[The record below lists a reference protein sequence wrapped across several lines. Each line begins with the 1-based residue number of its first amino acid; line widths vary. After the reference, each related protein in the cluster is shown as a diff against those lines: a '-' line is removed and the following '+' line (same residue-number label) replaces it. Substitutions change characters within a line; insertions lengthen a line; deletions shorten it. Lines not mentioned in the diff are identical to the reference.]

1 MNIRKKLF
9 LVNIFILI
17 LALLSFAA
25 VTFLEVKKIIIQDTE
40 SYLSALTEKHKIF
53 LDFTLEQRISEMMVL
68 SHSPFIINGSEET
81 VLPYLREENKRLPH
95 YDTLFVT
102 DAKGD
107 YYLTSGAKG
116 NLADREYW
124 KYVMAKGEPVV
135 SDPVSA
141 RNKPGIIQIVIGA
154 PIKKN
159 GKTIGLMGGTILL
172 DTLTKKI
179 DEIKVAQTGY
189 AFIVQ
194 NDGLVIAHPNKKFI
208 LNYNPLKD
216 PANPTLNEAII
227 NMSKGEKGIV
237 KYAYNGVEK
246 YVVYSPIPRVKWSL
260 AINIPV
266 KEALNELYSLTYI
279 IFLIAVVIIVIAILI
294 LFYFSKSLINPIN
307 RLKQELNTLVDKGGD
322 LTQKIRID
330 SNDETAVLAD
340 ALNRFIQNIRSI
352 IENVSKSSGNLTHVS
367 EQLEKTAKQTEFSFA
382 QVLDNSILLSN
393 GASMQAAKAKLAL
406 AEVVEVKNQITS
418 GNFETE
424 KTVQDAEVASKV
436 AREGK
441 DALNK
446 VINMFSILSGSV
458 KHAADSV
465 HILGQR
471 SEQIN
476 SIISAITNI
485 SKQTNLLALN
495 AAIES
500 ARAGEYGKGFAVVAD
515 EVKSLA
521 DESGRAAMQIT
532 SLIQSIQSETKTTI
546 LHMEK
551 SLNVVENQ
559 FELIQISNRSLSD
572 IVTQV
577 ESTEEKVSKLK
588 GIFSNLMDHSDEV
601 TKSISYITDI
611 IHQSANSTDAV
622 TKLAKDQSKTIEEIS
637 NSSSKI
643 TNEVGILNKEIN
655 KFKFSH

>member
-17 LALLSFAA
+17 LALSSFAA
-25 VTFLEVKKIIIQDTE
+25 VTFFEVKKIIIQDIE

-53 LDFTLEQRISEMMVL
+53 LDFTLEQRISEIMTF
-68 SHSPFIINGSEET
+68 SHSPFIINGREET
-81 VLPYLREENKRLPH
+81 ILPYLREENERLPH
-95 YDTLFVT
+95 YDALFVT
-102 DAKGD
+102 DIKGD
-107 YYLTSGAKG
+107 YYTTAGVKG
-116 NLADREYW
+116 NLSDREYW
-124 KYVMAKGEPVV
+124 KYVMTTGKPVI
-135 SDPVSA
+135 SNPVSA
-141 RNKPGIIQIVIGA
+141 RNKPGVFQIVIAA

-159 GKTIGLMGGTILL
+159 REVVGIMGGTILL
-172 DTLTKKI
+172 ENLIKKI

-227 NMSKGEKGIV
+227 KMSKGEKGIV
-237 KYAYNGVEK
+237 KYTYNNVEK
-246 YVVYSPIPRVKWSL
+246 YVVYTPIERVDWSL

-266 KEALNELYSLTYI
+266 KEALSELYSLTYI
-279 IFLIAVVIIVIAILI
+279 IFFIAIIILFIAVLI
-294 LFYFSKSLINPIN
+294 LFFFSKTLINPIN
-307 RLKQELNTLVDKGGD
+307 LLKQELNTLVEKGGD
-322 LTQKIRID
+322 LTQKIQID
-330 SNDETAVLAD
+330 SKDETAVLAD

-352 IENVSKSSGNLTHVS
+352 IENVFISSKNLTHVS
-367 EQLEKTAKQTEFSFA
+367 EQLEKTAKQTELSFTK
-382 QVLDNSILLSN
+382 VLENSKLLSN
-393 GASMQAAKAKLAL
+393 GAGIQANKAKLAL
-406 AEVVEVKNQITS
+406 AEVVEVKNQISS
-418 GNFETE
+418 GNLETE
-424 KTVQDAEVASKV
+424 KTVQEAEVASKV

-441 DALNK
+441 DALHK
-446 VINMFSILSGSV
+446 VINMFSILSDSV
-458 KHAADSV
+458 KHAAESV

-471 SEQIN
+471 SEEIN

-521 DESGRAAMQIT
+521 AESGRAAMQIT
-532 SLIQSIQSETKTTI
+532 SLIQSIQTETKTTI

-551 SLNVVENQ
+551 SLSVVENQ
-559 FELIQISNRSLSD
+559 FQLIQISNRSLSD
-572 IVTQV
+572 IVSQV
-577 ESTEEKVSKLK
+577 ESTEEKVSTLK
-588 GIFSNLMDHSDEV
+588 NIFTNLMNHSNEV
-601 TKSISYITDI
+601 INSITHITEI
-611 IHQSANSTDAV
+611 IHQSVTSTDAV
-622 TKLAKDQSKTIEEIS
+622 SKLATDQSKTIEEIS
-637 NSSSKI
+637 NSASQI

-655 KFKFSH
+655 KFKF